1 MESLSIVACSQSSAK
16 QRAGRAGRVQP
27 GKVYR
32 LYPKETY
39 NSLAHHAVPEIQR
52 CNLTQV
58 VMQLKALGID
68 DILHFDFLS
77 SPPVKNMIN
86 ALEVR
91 YLVIYYL
98 IKFKEFET
106 YLIIVVICIK
116 NFR

>member
-1 MESLSIVACSQSSAK
+1 MEALVVVGCSRSSLK

-27 GKVYR
+27 GKVFR
-32 LYPKETY
+32 LFPMTAEEQ
-39 NSLAHHAVPEIQR
+39 LPHHAIPEIQR

-77 SPPVKNMIN
+77 PPPTQNIAN

-91 YLVIYYL
+91 YQAH
-98 IKFKEFET
+98 
-106 YLIIVVICIK
+106 C
-116 NFR
+116 NFDPKSALLMKT